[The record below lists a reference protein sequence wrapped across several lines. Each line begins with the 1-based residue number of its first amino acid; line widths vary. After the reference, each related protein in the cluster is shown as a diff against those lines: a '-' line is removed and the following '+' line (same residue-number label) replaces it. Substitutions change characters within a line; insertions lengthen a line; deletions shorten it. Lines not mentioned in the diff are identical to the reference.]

1 MMITISINPVA
12 FHIGTYEVR
21 WYGILI
27 ALAVVALILWVW
39 RQLEGKWAELPSR
52 PDPIVI
58 VFAILSGIV
67 VSKAL
72 HVIDNIVVAKFH
84 PELVL
89 AGKVIDYTQHPGQ
102 IFSGGGLSIYGA
114 VIGTS
119 LFFLIYSKVRHY
131 PFGFFADLA
140 APGII
145 LAQAIGRVG
154 CTINGCCYGK
164 VCEVAPSWLP
174 WSIVYTHPNSYAPLG
189 VPLIPTQ
196 PYEIIFCLIV
206 FAILLRLRRRLKPDG
221 TLFLIYLTAYAAWR
235 VGIDFLRVGTP
246 FFFSLHQA
254 QFISIIVLAV
264 TIPILALRMW
274 RSRQQAKIGVEK
286 VDG

>member
-12 FHIGTYEVR
+12 FHIGAYEVR
-21 WYGILI
+21 WYGII
-27 ALAVVALILWVW
+27 VALAVAAIILWVW
-39 RQLEGKWAELPSR
+39 RQLRGKWAELPKP

-58 VFAILSGIV
+58 VFAILSGAV
-67 VSKAL
+67 VAKL
-72 HVIDNIVVAKFH
+72 FHVIDRWDIYSQN
-84 PELVL
+84 
-89 AGKVIDYTQHPGQ
+89 PGQ
-102 IFSGGGLSIYGA
+102 VFSGGGLSIYGA

-145 LAQAIGRVG
+145 LAQAIGRIG
-154 CTINGCCYGK
+154 CTINGCCYGE

-174 WSIVYTHPNSYAPLG
+174 GSIVYTHPNSYAPLG
-189 VPLIPTQ
+189 VPLVPTQ

-221 TLFLIYLTAYAAWR
+221 TLFLIYLTAYSAWR

-246 FFFSLHQA
+246 FVLGLHEA

-274 RSRQQAKIGVEK
+274 RSRQQAKLGVEK
-286 VDG
+286 VDV

>member
-21 WYGILI
+21 WYGIII
-27 ALAVVALILWVW
+27 ALAVAALILWVW
-39 RQLEGKWAELPSR
+39 RQLIGKWAELPSR
-52 PDPIVI
+52 PDPSVI

-72 HVIDNIVVAKFH
+72 HVIDNIVAAKLY

-102 IFSGGGLSIYGA
+102 VFSGGGLSIYGA

-145 LAQAIGRVG
+145 LAQAIGRIG
-154 CTINGCCYGK
+154 CTVNGCCYGK
-164 VCEVAPSWLP
+164 PAPEWLP
-174 WSIVYTHPNSYAPLG
+174 WSVVYTHPNSYAPRG
-189 VPLIPTQ
+189 VALYPTQ
-196 PYEIIFCLIV
+196 PYEIIFCLIG
-206 FAILLRLRRRLKPDG
+206 FTILLRLRRRLKPDG
-221 TLFLIYLTAYAAWR
+221 TLFLVYLTLYSAWR
-235 VGIDFLRVGTP
+235 VGIDFLREGTP
-246 FFFSLHQA
+246 FIPGLHQA
-254 QFISIIVLAV
+254 QFISVIVLAV

-274 RSRQQAKIGVEK
+274 RSRQQAKLGVEK